1 MNKIIVV
8 SAILIILTI
17 TVSLSVIDQM
27 VIAKSQTKIQFT
39 KTVTSSY
46 DPGIGQEGFQFAL
59 LLSANQNS
67 LYHGSVT
74 YTSSEPVEIIVLH
87 ELDKQDV
94 RGQATWSVDGNTI
107 YGISV
112 IAPPSKASSL
122 DFTGAALGFRSK
134 VPFTTT
140 ASVDGWIRGQPT
152 EVTLQK
158 IEPKSQ
164 SFALPKSHVPVS
176 IPMHP
181 GFFAGGPVS
190 YIITDS
196 SNKTFGD
203 RISGKQ
209 NWPVGFSPRLGKVS
223 SSAQDTI
230 YSFTNGI
237 KGDGVYGYQ
246 GEIFSNSP
254 AQSDLYSPLHSLI
267 TVSWKIGQKAQIL
280 DSIEAVLKAE
290 KEGRVK
296 LVKTNMVINTPHV
309 SWPGGQLQLRNST
322 DITDESSFDKGQ
334 VLSIS
339 NDTKKVTFVAHRGWG
354 PDGRTTYYIITDATP
369 TGPANLLG
377 VPVAPKLANV
387 LSNSIVS
394 EMYQFKNGVR
404 GPGPLGY
411 QASILSSTLEE
422 GNYIPVCRVSIVEWN
437 DPIYAGILETIS
449 DINNKKSEKKITV
462 QLARPLSNDHIVNCP
477 LIESLN

>member
-1 MNKIIVV
+1 MNKFIVV
-8 SAILIILTI
+8 SAILIISAVA
-17 TVSLSVIDQM
+17 VSLSVIDQLA
-27 VIAKSQTKIQFT
+27 VAVPQTKIQFT
-39 KTVTSSY
+39 KTITSSH

-87 ELDKQDV
+87 DLDKQDSN
-94 RGQATWSVDGNTI
+94 GQATWSVDGNTI

-112 IAPPSKASSL
+112 IGPPTKADSF

-134 VPFTTT
+134 VPFTVT
-140 ASVDGWIRGQPT
+140 ASVDGWIRGEPT
-152 EVTLQK
+152 QIVMQK

-164 SFALPKSHVPVS
+164 SFTLSKPHVPVS
-176 IPMHP
+176 IPMHL

-203 RISGKQ
+203 KVTGKQ
-209 NWPVGFSPRLGKVS
+209 NWSVEFSPRLAKAPA
-223 SSAQDTI
+223 SAQDTV

-237 KGDGVYGYQ
+237 KGEGLYGYQ
-246 GEIFSNSP
+246 NEIFSSSP
-254 AQSDLYSPLHSLI
+254 SQSDLYSPLHSLI
-267 TVSWKIGQKAQIL
+267 TVSWKQGQKAQIL
-280 DSIEAVLKAE
+280 NSAEAVLKAE
-290 KEGRVK
+290 KESRVK
-296 LVKTNMVINTPHV
+296 LVKTNVVINAPHV
-309 SWPGGQLQLRNST
+309 LWPGGQLQIRNST

-339 NDTKKVTFVAHRGWG
+339 NETRKVTFVAHRGWG
-354 PDGRTTYYIITDATP
+354 LDGRTIYYIITDATP
-369 TGPANLLG
+369 AGPANLLG
-377 VPVAPKLANV
+377 VSNAPKLANV

-422 GNYIPVCRVSIVEWN
+422 GNYIPICRVSIVEWN
-437 DPIYAGILETIS
+437 DPTYAGILETIS
-449 DINNKKSEKKITV
+449 DINNKKSEKMITV

-477 LIESLN
+477 LIESLS

>member
-8 SAILIILTI
+8 LAILIISAVA
-17 TVSLSVIDQM
+17 VSLSVIDQLA
-27 VIAKSQTKIQFT
+27 VAVPQTKIQFT
-39 KTVTSSY
+39 KTITSSH
-46 DPGIGQEGFQFAL
+46 DPGIGQDGFQFAL

-74 YTSSEPVEIIVLH
+74 YTSSEPVKIVVLH
-87 ELDKQDV
+87 DLDKQDV
-94 RGQATWSVDGNTI
+94 NGQATWSVDGNTV

-112 IAPPSKASSL
+112 IGPPSKAVSF

-134 VPFTTT
+134 VPFTVT
-140 ASVDGWIRGQPT
+140 ASVDGWIRGEPT
-152 EVTLQK
+152 QVIIQK
-158 IEPKSQ
+158 IEPKTQ
-164 SFALPKSHVPVS
+164 SFMLSKPHVPVS
-176 IPMHP
+176 IPMRF

-203 RISGKQ
+203 KITGKQ
-209 NWPVGFSPRLGKVS
+209 NWSVEFSPRLAKAP
-223 SSAQDTI
+223 SSAQDTV
-230 YSFTNGI
+230 YLFTNGI
-237 KGDGVYGYQ
+237 KGDGLYGYQ
-246 GEIFSNSP
+246 NEIFSSSP
-254 AQSDLYSPLHSLI
+254 AQSDSYSPLHSLI
-267 TVSWKIGQKAQIL
+267 IVSWKQGQKAQVL
-280 DSIEAVLKAE
+280 NSAEAVLKAE
-290 KEGRVK
+290 KESRLK
-296 LVKTNMVINTPHV
+296 LVKTNVVINAPHIL
-309 SWPGGQLQLRNST
+309 WPGGQLQIRNST
-322 DITDESSFDKGQ
+322 GIADEESFDKGQ
-334 VLSIS
+334 ILSIS
-339 NDTKKVTFVAHRGWG
+339 NETRKVTFVAHSGWG

-377 VPVAPKLANV
+377 VSDAPKLANV

-394 EMYQFKNGVR
+394 EMYQFKNGIK

-437 DPIYAGILETIS
+437 DPTYARILETIS
-449 DINNKKSEKKITV
+449 DINNKKSEKMITV

-477 LIESLN
+477 LIESLS